1 MKAGIAG
8 ALALVLISTSAMSS
22 DTEVA
27 ASACKADSSLE
38 ELGVAARLIENAQTL
53 IEEREFGDAISSLDA
68 AISLRERLLGEG
80 HPDTLEA
87 MERLARLYRS
97 LERFAPAETLFLRA
111 LAIREREFGPE
122 HLDTISLINRLAG
135 LYRDNARYEQAET
148 LYLRAL
154 EARERLLGSDH
165 RHTLAVR
172 FNLAGLYQ
180 LQGRY
185 SEAEPMVLGLLEA
198 DERLR
203 GPDHRNTISSLNA
216 VGRLYMLQGQYR
228 KAEPFLL
235 RARDG
240 YERSVGSDDRR
251 TLMVLNDLGLLYRRQ
266 ARFGEAEPLYLRV
279 LSAREESLGSEHPQ
293 TLEVLNNLAVLYKE
307 QGRFEESE
315 ALFERMLASQRRL
328 SGEEHPTTLIA
339 MANLAGVYREMDQ
352 LEKAA
357 SLYSDT
363 LSLQENVFGEDHPN
377 TLVTLA
383 DFAEVLRASG
393 KLVEAET
400 LFARGVATS
409 EAVFGKM
416 HPQTLNITHDL
427 AKLYEL
433 QGRLSEAEALHWRVL
448 SARMVVL
455 TEHHPGLADSY
466 SAIGHAILERENF
479 PSKAVLFFKKAVN
492 SLQGVRQ
499 NMADLDRETQRSF
512 LDKHQA
518 NYLTLQELLVD
529 LGRFGEA
536 ELVGRL
542 LKDVEYTAFVRGAGA
557 AEPGEELALSEQERA
572 WQAQLSEWVETP
584 NRLAMERSTLVE
596 KRREGPLSAL
606 EEQQLADLN
615 AAHGD
620 AYEAFFGLIAAWT
633 AEVQAFDSEEVANET
648 RALALE
654 ESRMASRLLQNI
666 GPDVALLQ
674 AVAFEESLHLFFITG
689 ETFVHQE
696 VPVSRR
702 DLFNTIFDAR
712 EVIDQARIYEF
723 PDVEERNQE
732 LREPLGQL
740 HDWLVAPIEDEL
752 RAANTKTLMLNLQGQ
767 IRYLPFAALW
777 DGQTYLTERY
787 ELALY
792 TPAANTR
799 YDEPGPISSAQG
811 FGLSLAIEGF
821 SPLPSV
827 PKELEYVIGSENEP
841 GILPG
846 QYFLDDGFSRASF
859 EDVMLSPPSVL
870 HIATHFK
877 LMPGD
882 EASSYLVLGD
892 GNRISIA
899 AMNRSFRYDFN
910 GVELLTL
917 SACETALGSDGTG
930 MELEGF
936 GALAQNKGASSV
948 VATLWQVS
956 DDATPDM
963 MRNFYQGLLR
973 DDLSKAGAI
982 REAQMQMITSQDY
995 AEPYFWAPFVIMG
1008 NWR

>member
-1 MKAGIAG
+1 MKTGIAG
-8 ALALVLISTSAMSS
+8 ALALVLISTSAVSS
-22 DTEVA
+22 DPEVA
-27 ASACKADSSLE
+27 ASGCLVNSSLE
-38 ELGVAARLIENAQTL
+38 DPGTATCLMENAQNH
-53 IEEREFGDAISSLDA
+53 IEQREFDEALANLETAIA
-68 AISLRERLLGEG
+68 LRERLLGEA
-80 HPDTLEA
+80 HPDTLDA
-87 MERLARLYRS
+87 LERLARLYRS
-97 LERFAPAETLFLRA
+97 LERFAPSEALFRKA
-111 LAIREREFGPE
+111 LAIREREFGRE

-135 LYRDNARYEQAET
+135 LYRDNARYDQAET

-185 SEAEPMVLGLLEA
+185 AEAEPMVLDLLQA

-203 GPDHRNTISSLNA
+203 GPDHRNTISSANA
-216 VGRLYMLQGQYR
+216 VGTLYMLQGRYR
-228 KAEPFLL
+228 EAEPFLL

-240 YERSVGSDDRR
+240 YEHAYGSDDRR
-251 TLMVLNDLGLLYRRQ
+251 TLRVLNELGLLYRRQ
-266 ARFGEAEPLYLRV
+266 ARFGEAEPLYQRILAV
-279 LSAREESLGSEHPQ
+279 REESLGSEHPQ

-307 QGRFEESE
+307 QGRFTESE
-315 ALFERMLASQRRL
+315 AIFEQVLASQKRQ
-328 SGEEHPTTLIA
+328 SGDEHPTTLIA
-339 MANLAGVYREMDQ
+339 MNNLAGLYREMERFEQ
-352 LEKAA
+352 AA
-357 SLYSDT
+357 TLYSET
-363 LSLQENVFGEDHPN
+363 LALQERVFGADHPN

-383 DFAEVLRASG
+383 HFADVLRASDR
-393 KLVEAET
+393 LDEAEA
-400 LFARGVATS
+400 LFARGITTS
-409 EAVFGKM
+409 QAVFGPE
-416 HPQTLNITHDL
+416 HPQTLSITHDL
-427 AKLYEL
+427 AKLYEI
-433 QGRLSEAEALHWRVL
+433 QGRLADAEGLHWRVL
-448 SARMVVL
+448 SARMAVL
-455 TEHHPGLADSY
+455 PEYHPALADSY
-466 SAIGHAILERENF
+466 GAIGHAILARENS
-479 PSKAVLFFKKAVN
+479 PSKAVFFFKKSINA
-492 SLQGVRQ
+492 LQGVRQ
-499 NMADLDRETQRSF
+499 NMASLDRATQQSF
-512 LDKHQA
+512 LDKNQDT
-518 NYLTLQELLVD
+518 YLALQELLVD

-536 ELVGRL
+536 EQVGRM
-542 LKDVEYTAFVRGAGA
+542 LKDAEYTAFVRGAGA
-557 AEPGEELALSEQERA
+557 TQPGEELALSEQERA
-572 WQAQLSEWVETP
+572 WQATLAEWMETP
-584 NRLAMERSTLVE
+584 NRLAIERSTLVE
-596 KRREGPLSAL
+596 KRREGALSPL
-606 EEQQLADLN
+606 EQQQLADLN
-615 AAHGD
+615 EAHGE

-633 AEVQAFDSEEVANET
+633 AEVQSFDSEEVASET

-654 ESRMASRLLQNI
+654 ESRMVSRLLQNI

-674 AVAFEESLHLFFITG
+674 AVAFEESLHLFLITG

-702 DLFNTIFDAR
+702 QLFNTIFDAR
-712 EVIDQARIYEF
+712 EVIDLARVYEF

-777 DGQTYLTERY
+777 DGETYLTERY

-799 YDEPGPISSAQG
+799 YDEPGPISDAQG
-811 FGLSLAIEGF
+811 FGLSVAVEGF

-827 PKELEYVIGSENEP
+827 PRELEYVIGSAEQP

-846 QYFLDDGFSRASF
+846 EYFLDDGFSRDSF
-859 EDVMLSPPSVL
+859 EDVMLAPPSVL

-882 EASSYLVLGD
+882 EASSFLVLGD

-899 AMNRSFRYDFN
+899 AINRSFRYDFN

-930 MELEGF
+930 MEIEGF

-956 DDATPDM
+956 DDATPDL

-982 REAQMQMITSQDY
+982 REAQMEMIASQDY